1 LISKEISKARRQILF
16 VLLITFGIFVG
27 KPVATAADKIR
38 IAVSNF
44 NISFL
49 QAGVA
54 LKKGYFR
61 DEGLEV
67 EVIRM
72 SPPVS
77 IAALIS
83 ADLDYNAI
91 FGSSV
96 RAAVRG
102 LPIKVL
108 SSFVNGST
116 HALISQPGIKS
127 AKELRGKTL
136 GVGTVGD
143 TSDISARMMI
153 RHFGVDPEKE
163 MKILAV
169 GRDFARLTALKEKLI
184 DVAVTSPPADAQG
197 KKMGFN
203 ILARAYE
210 ISRVPFIGLSATDK
224 KIRERPEEAKR
235 TLKALIRGNRYM
247 KDDRA
252 GAIQML
258 MEWGKVDRENAT
270 AAYDGSVEVL
280 NLDGNIP
287 EEGLRI
293 IIDQA
298 KKEAK
303 INRDIAFTDIAYLSI
318 LHEVQKDLGIKVR

>member
-1 LISKEISKARRQILF
+1 MRK
-16 VLLITFGIFVG
+16 LLVTIIVAVG
-27 KPVATAADKIR
+27 VFSSDLNLAAAADKIR

-54 LKKGYFR
+54 AKKGFFR
-61 DEGLEV
+61 DEGLDV

-83 ADLDYNAI
+83 GDLDYNAI

-108 SSFVNGST
+108 ASFVNGST
-116 HALISQPGIKS
+116 HALIAQPGITS

-184 DVAVTSPPADAQG
+184 DVAVTSPPADTQG
-197 KKMGFN
+197 RKMGFN
-203 ILARAYE
+203 VLARAYE
-210 ISRVPFIGLSATDK
+210 ILRVPFIGLSATDR

-235 TLKALIRGNRYM
+235 TLKALLRANRYM
-247 KDDRA
+247 REDRA
-252 GAIQML
+252 GAIQTL
-258 MEWGKVDRENAT
+258 IEWGKVDRENAT
-270 AAYDGSVEVL
+270 AAYDSSVEVL

-293 IIDQA
+293 VIDQA
-298 KKEAK
+298 KKDAK
-303 INRDIAFTDIAYLSI
+303 ITRDIAFTDIADLSI
-318 LHEVQKDLGIKVR
+318 LREVQKELGIKQR

>member
-1 LISKEISKARRQILF
+1 MRRSLFACLIVAAIVTADPRRA
-16 VLLITFGIFVG
+16 
-27 KPVATAADKIR
+27 PAADKIR
-38 IAVSNF
+38 VAVSNF

-54 LKKGYFR
+54 VKKGYFR
-61 DEGLEV
+61 DEGLEA

-77 IAALIS
+77 VAALIS
-83 ADLDYNAI
+83 TDLDYNMI

-116 HALISQPGIKS
+116 HALVAHAGIKS
-127 AKELRGKTL
+127 PKELKGKTL

-203 ILARAYE
+203 VLARAYE
-210 ISRVPFIGLSATDK
+210 IFRVPFIGLSVTDR
-224 KIRERPEEAKR
+224 KIRERPDEVRR
-235 TLKALIRGNRYM
+235 TLKALIRANRYM

-258 MEWGKVDRENAT
+258 IEWGKVDRENAI
-270 AAYDGSVEVL
+270 AAYDGSVEVF
-280 NLDGNIP
+280 NLDGGIP

-303 INRDIAFTDIAYLSI
+303 ISREIPFTDIADLSI
-318 LHEVQKDLGIKVR
+318 LREVQKELGIKGR

>member
-1 LISKEISKARRQILF
+1 MGKFLVVFLVA
-16 VLLITFGIFVG
+16 VGIVS
-27 KPVATAADKIR
+27 ADQRLASAADKIR

-54 LKKGYFR
+54 AKKGYFR

-77 IAALIS
+77 IAALIGG
-83 ADLDYNAI
+83 DLDYNAI

-116 HALISQPGIKS
+116 HALIAQPGIKFV
-127 AKELRGKTL
+127 KELKGKTL

-184 DVAVTSPPADAQG
+184 DVAVTAPPADAQG

-210 ISRVPFIGLSATDK
+210 IFRVPFIGLSATDR
-224 KIRERPEEAKR
+224 KIKERPEEARR
-235 TLKALIRGNRYM
+235 TLKALIRANRDM
-247 KDDRA
+247 RSDRA
-252 GAIQML
+252 GAIQTL

-270 AAYDGSVEVL
+270 AAYDGSVEVF
-280 NLDGNIP
+280 NLDGSIP

-293 IIDQA
+293 VIDQA
-298 KKEAK
+298 KAEAK
-303 INRDIAFTDIAYLSI
+303 ITREIAFTDIADLSI
-318 LHEVQKDLGIKVR
+318 LRQVQKELGIKGR

>member
-1 LISKEISKARRQILF
+1 MRKLVAILVAVG
-16 VLLITFGIFVG
+16 VLSSGRNLVS
-27 KPVATAADKIR
+27 AADKIR

-54 LKKGYFR
+54 TKKGFFR
-61 DEGLEV
+61 DEGLDV

-77 IAALIS
+77 VAALIS
-83 ADLDYNAI
+83 GDLDYNAI

-108 SSFVNGST
+108 ASFVNGST
-116 HALISQPGIKS
+116 HALIAQPGITS
-127 AKELRGKTL
+127 AKDLRGKTL

-184 DVAVTSPPADAQG
+184 DVAVTSPPADTQG

-203 ILARAYE
+203 VLARAYE
-210 ISRVPFIGLSATDK
+210 VFRVPFIGLSATDR

-235 TLKALIRGNRYM
+235 TLKALIRANRYM
-247 KDDRA
+247 RDDRA
-252 GAIQML
+252 GAIQTL
-258 MEWGKVDRENAT
+258 IEWGKVDRENAT
-270 AAYDGSVEVL
+270 AAYDSSVAVL
-280 NLDGNIP
+280 NLDGSIP

-293 IIDQA
+293 VIDQA
-298 KKEAK
+298 KKEGK
-303 INRDIAFTDIAYLSI
+303 ITREIAFADIADLSI
-318 LHEVQKDLGIKVR
+318 LREVQKELGIRQR

>member
-1 LISKEISKARRQILF
+1 MRK
-16 VLLITFGIFVG
+16 LLVAIIVAVG
-27 KPVATAADKIR
+27 VFSSDLNLAAAADKIR

-54 LKKGYFR
+54 AKKGFFR
-61 DEGLEV
+61 DEGLDV

-83 ADLDYNAI
+83 GDLDYNAI

-108 SSFVNGST
+108 ASFVNGST
-116 HALISQPGIKS
+116 HALIAQPGITS

-184 DVAVTSPPADAQG
+184 DVAVTSPPADTQG
-197 KKMGFN
+197 RKMGFN
-203 ILARAYE
+203 VLARAYE
-210 ISRVPFIGLSATDK
+210 ILRVPFIGLSATDR

-235 TLKALIRGNRYM
+235 TLKALLRANRYM
-247 KDDRA
+247 REDRA
-252 GAIQML
+252 GAIQTL
-258 MEWGKVDRENAT
+258 IEWGKVDRENAT
-270 AAYDGSVEVL
+270 AAYDSSVEVL

-293 IIDQA
+293 VIDQA
-298 KKEAK
+298 KKDAK
-303 INRDIAFTDIAYLSI
+303 ITRDIAFTDIADLSI
-318 LHEVQKDLGIKVR
+318 LREVQKELGIKQR